1 MNWND
6 RKIEVLNDIASANIT
21 DSDAIKLILFV
32 ERKMNSA
39 HNALQRGSSFSATA
53 NKYSCLKWIDAMTQL
68 GNAEYWNSYDGE
80 APYFLQWLQYC
91 DVTGY
96 ATSFGMGDAIC

>member
-6 RKIEVLNDIASANIT
+6 RKIEVLNDIASATIT
-21 DSDAIKLILFV
+21 DKTAIKLILSV

-39 HNALQRGSSFSATA
+39 HNALQRGSSFTATA
-53 NKYSCLKWIDAMTQL
+53 EKYSDLKWIDAMEQL
-68 GNAEYWNSYDGE
+68 GNAEYWNAYDGE